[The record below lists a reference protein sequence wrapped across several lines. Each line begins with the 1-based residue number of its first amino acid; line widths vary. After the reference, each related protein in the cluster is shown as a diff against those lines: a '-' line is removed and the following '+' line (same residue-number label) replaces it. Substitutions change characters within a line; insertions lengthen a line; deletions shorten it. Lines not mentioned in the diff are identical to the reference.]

1 MNIVNFT
8 PVTALTGGLLIGLS
22 VALFFILNGRMIGI
36 SGIASNFLISKDN
49 RIDNFLFLV
58 GLILGPFI
66 YNLISGK
73 EINISI
79 SNSLILLITAGAMVG
94 FGTRLSSGC
103 TSGHGIS
110 GIASNFLVS
119 KNNRIENFLFLVGL
133 ILGPL
138 IYNLILGKEINISIS
153 NSLILLIVGGT
164 LVGFGTRL
172 SSGCTSGHG
181 ISGISRF
188 SLRSIIATI
197 TFMIVGILTVLITGI
212 L

>member
-8 PVTALTGGLLIGLS
+8 PASALIGGLLIGLS

-36 SGIASNFLISKDN
+36 S
-49 RIDNFLFLV
+49 R
-58 GLILGPFI
+58 
-66 YNLISGK
+66 
-73 EINISI
+73 
-79 SNSLILLITAGAMVG
+79 M
-94 FGTRLSSGC
+94 
-103 TSGHGIS
+103 
-110 GIASNFLVS
+110 ASNFLVS
-119 KNNRIENFLFLVGL
+119 KNNRVENFLFLVGL
-133 ILGPL
+133 IIGAL
-138 IYNLILGKEINISIS
+138 IYSYVTGNEINISIS
-153 NSLILLIVGGT
+153 SSLILLIIGGA
-164 LVGFGTRL
+164 LVGFGTKL

>member
-8 PVTALTGGLLIGLS
+8 PISALTGGLLIGLS
-22 VALFFILNGRMIGI
+22 VAIFFILNGRMIGI
-36 SGIASNFLISKDN
+36 SGIASNLLVSKNN
-49 RIDNFLFLV
+49 RIDNFLFL
-58 GLILGPFI
+58 I
-66 YNLISGK
+66 
-73 EINISI
+73 
-79 SNSLILLITAGAMVG
+79 
-94 FGTRLSSGC
+94 
-103 TSGHGIS
+103 
-110 GIASNFLVS
+110 
-119 KNNRIENFLFLVGL
+119 GL

-138 IYNLILGKEINISIS
+138 IYNLVSGKEINISIS
-153 NSLILLIVGGT
+153 SSLILLIIGGS

-197 TFMIVGILTVLITGI
+197 TFMIVGVLTVLVTGI

>member
-1 MNIVNFT
+1 MNIINFT
-8 PVTALTGGLLIGLS
+8 PISALTGGLLIGLS
-22 VALFFILNGRMIGI
+22 VALFFILNGRMI
-36 SGIASNFLISKDN
+36 
-49 RIDNFLFLV
+49 
-58 GLILGPFI
+58 
-66 YNLISGK
+66 
-73 EINISI
+73 
-79 SNSLILLITAGAMVG
+79 
-94 FGTRLSSGC
+94 
-103 TSGHGIS
+103 GIS

-138 IYNLILGKEINISIS
+138 IYNLISGKEINISIS
-153 NSLILLIVGGT
+153 SSLILLIIGGT

-188 SLRSIIATI
+188 SLRSIIATT
-197 TFMIVGILTVLITGI
+197 TFMLVGILTVSITGI

>member
-8 PVTALTGGLLIGLS
+8 PVSALIGGLLIGLS

-36 SGIASNFLISKDN
+36 SGIASNFL
-49 RIDNFLFLV
+49 
-58 GLILGPFI
+58 
-66 YNLISGK
+66 
-73 EINISI
+73 
-79 SNSLILLITAGAMVG
+79 
-94 FGTRLSSGC
+94 
-103 TSGHGIS
+103 
-110 GIASNFLVS
+110 VS
-119 KNNRIENFLFLVGL
+119 KNNRVENFLFLVGL

-138 IYNLILGKEINISIS
+138 IYIYTTGKEINISIS
-153 NSLILLIVGGT
+153 SSLILLIIGGT

-197 TFMIVGILTVLITGI
+197 TFMVVGILTVLITGI

>member
-1 MNIVNFT
+1 MNIINFT
-8 PVTALTGGLLIGLS
+8 PVSALTGGILIGLS

-36 SGIASNFLISKDN
+36 SGIASNFLISK
-49 RIDNFLFLV
+49 
-58 GLILGPFI
+58 
-66 YNLISGK
+66 
-73 EINISI
+73 
-79 SNSLILLITAGAMVG
+79 
-94 FGTRLSSGC
+94 
-103 TSGHGIS
+103 
-110 GIASNFLVS
+110 
-119 KNNRIENFLFLVGL
+119 NNRIENFLFLFGL

-138 IYNLILGKEINISIS
+138 IYSLISGQEVIILISS
-153 NSLILLIVGGT
+153 SLILLIIAGA

-197 TFMIVGILTVLITGI
+197 TFMLVGILTVLIKGI

>member
-8 PVTALTGGLLIGLS
+8 PVSALTGGLLIGLS
-22 VALFFILNGRMIGI
+22 VALFFILKGRMIGI
-36 SGIASNFLISKDN
+36 SGIASNFLVSKDN
-49 RIDNFLFLV
+49 RTENFLFLF
-58 GLILGPFI
+58 GLILGPLI

-79 SNSLILLITAGAMVG
+79 SNSLFLLIIAGIMVG
-94 FGTRLSSGC
+94 FGTRLS
-103 TSGHGIS
+103 
-110 GIASNFLVS
+110 N
-119 KNNRIENFLFLVGL
+119 
-133 ILGPL
+133 
-138 IYNLILGKEINISIS
+138 
-153 NSLILLIVGGT
+153 
-164 LVGFGTRL
+164 
-172 SSGCTSGHG
+172 GCTSGHG

>member
-8 PVTALTGGLLIGLS
+8 PITALTGGLLIGLS
-22 VALFFILNGRMIGI
+22 VALFFILKGRMIGI

-58 GLILGPFI
+58 GLILGPLI
-66 YNLISGK
+66 YNLISGQ

-79 SNSLILLITAGAMVG
+79 SSSLSLLI
-94 FGTRLSSGC
+94 
-103 TSGHGIS
+103 I
-110 GIASNFLVS
+110 
-119 KNNRIENFLFLVGL
+119 
-133 ILGPL
+133 
-138 IYNLILGKEINISIS
+138 
-153 NSLILLIVGGT
+153 GGT
-164 LVGFGTRL
+164 LVGFGTRI
-172 SSGCTSGHG
+172 SGGCTSGHG

-188 SLRSIIATI
+188 SLRSTIATI

>member
-8 PVTALTGGLLIGLS
+8 PLSALTGGLLIGLS

-36 SGIASNFLISKDN
+36 SGIASNFLISKDR
-49 RIDNFLFLV
+49 RIENFLFLI
-58 GLILGPFI
+58 GLILGPLI

-79 SNSLILLITAGAMVG
+79 SS
-94 FGTRLSSGC
+94 
-103 TSGHGIS
+103 
-110 GIASNFLVS
+110 
-119 KNNRIENFLFLVGL
+119 
-133 ILGPL
+133 
-138 IYNLILGKEINISIS
+138 
-153 NSLILLIVGGT
+153 SLILLIVGGV

-197 TFMIVGILTVLITGI
+197 TFMLVGILTVLITGI

>member
-8 PVTALTGGLLIGLS
+8 PVSALIGGLLIGLS
-22 VALFFILNGRMIGI
+22 VALFFILNGRMI
-36 SGIASNFLISKDN
+36 
-49 RIDNFLFLV
+49 
-58 GLILGPFI
+58 
-66 YNLISGK
+66 
-73 EINISI
+73 
-79 SNSLILLITAGAMVG
+79 
-94 FGTRLSSGC
+94 
-103 TSGHGIS
+103 GIS

-138 IYNLILGKEINISIS
+138 IYNLISGKEINISIS
-153 NSLILLIVGGT
+153 SSLILLITAGAM
-164 LVGFGTRL
+164 VGFGTRL

-197 TFMIVGILTVLITGI
+197 TFMLVGILTVLITGI